1 MDTVTAAQK
10 FMRGEA
16 FKRASDRRDAQRDHV
31 MRLIFSKFGF
41 GSVVAK
47 HIGLTPQAVAAWNQV
62 PIKYVWQVSELID
75 MPPERIRP
83 DIFGKRK

>member
-1 MDTVTAAQK
+1 MDTLATAQK
-10 FMRGEA
+10 YMRGEVGW
-16 FKRASDRRDAQRDHV
+16 SSERRNAQRDHV

-41 GSVVAK
+41 GSLIAK
-47 HIGLTPQAVAAWNQV
+47 HIGLTPQAVAKWDQV
-62 PIKYVWQVSELID
+62 PPKYVMEVAALID